1 MDPHS
6 DVVSAASD
14 SQAELSRKSKSRVK
28 TSKSLP
34 QTRSQSK
41 KDSTVAVDDVFSQT
55 LQRAEGISDL
65 RTSETQDRTEHRLE
79 GASADVMV
87 DTGVPTPP
95 LLTPQHPYET

>member
-34 QTRSQSK
+34 QTRSQSQ

-55 LQRAEGISDL
+55 VQRAEGISNL
-65 RTSETQDRTEHRLE
+65 RTSETQDRAEHRLE
-79 GASADVMV
+79 GASADGVV
-87 DTGVPTPP
+87 DTGVPTR
-95 LLTPQHPYET
+95 HC

>member
-1 MDPHS
+1 MDPPS
-6 DVVSAASD
+6 DVMSAASD

-65 RTSETQDRTEHRLE
+65 RTSETQDRAEHRLE
-79 GASADVMV
+79 GASADGVV
-87 DTGVPTPP
+87 DTGVPTR
-95 LLTPQHPYET
+95 HC